1 MDDQTAEGVDVNR
14 RVYMIAVVVTG
25 LLIFLPGSGT
35 AGRVMTL
42 DLCLEQGIENNTT
55 LKAALFD
62 IQSAAHDIKAAR
74 AAFLPSLSTGFSSTD
89 LISENAK
96 GPTETD
102 FLDQKYRQFNI
113 KLSQILYNGQRLVN
127 TYNKAK
133 VRKKVI
139 EAETLMHLLEQVYKI
154 EITFYRLMKAKQD
167 VIAGL
172 ESVENLMESVKAAE
186 SFFKQELVPY
196 VDVLQARVDL
206 ADAREKL
213 GIAKNNVNRERVA
226 LFTLMNLPEDPS
238 IEFSGDLSP
247 VNPDI
252 PDFDV
257 TLANA
262 LDKRPDIESLTLQ
275 VDMAEKD
282 ADIAMGK
289 YLPSVRLDAGYN
301 DADRDYDEMGVSGG
315 VTYDRDQRNRYWSA
329 GVYVS
334 WELFD
339 GGRAWYQKERYKTQA
354 QKINVL
360 IDEAKNTISS
370 GIRQALLSMAEANQR
385 TQAALE
391 ALEAAEE
398 YYALE
403 ERRLEAGLST
413 IPDFLDAQ
421 SRLVRA
427 RGNHAQAILDFRL
440 AESELKLMTG
450 KPPALDLS
458 KLDLPALGLE

>member
-1 MDDQTAEGVDVNR
+1 MDDKTAKGVDVNR
-14 RVYMIAVVVTG
+14 CVYMIAVVATG
-25 LLIFLPGSGT
+25 LLICLPGRGT
-35 AGRVMTL
+35 AEEVMTL
-42 DLCLEQGIENNTT
+42 DLCLKQGIENNTT
-55 LKAALFD
+55 LKAARYD
-62 IQSAAHDIKAAR
+62 IQGAAHDIKAAR
-74 AAFLPSLSTGFSSTD
+74 ADFLPSLSTGFSSSD

-96 GPTETD
+96 GPTEND
-102 FLDQKYRQFNI
+102 FLDQNYRQFNI
-113 KLSQILYNGQRLVN
+113 KLSQILYNGQRLMN

-154 EITFYRLMKAKQD
+154 ETTFYRLMKAKQD
-167 VIAGL
+167 VIAGQ
-172 ESVENLMESVKAAE
+172 ESVENLVESVKAAE
-186 SFFKQELVPY
+186 FFFKQELVPY

-213 GIAKNNVNRERVA
+213 GIAKNDVNRERVA
-226 LFTLMNLPEDPS
+226 LFTLMNLPEDPAV
-238 IEFSGDLSP
+238 EFSGDLAP
-247 VNPDI
+247 MNPGI
-252 PDFDV
+252 PDFDA

-275 VDMAEKD
+275 LDMAEKD

-289 YLPSVRLDAGYN
+289 YLPSVRLDASYN
-301 DADRDYDEMGVSGG
+301 DTNRDYDEMGVSGG
-315 VTYDRDQRNRYWSA
+315 TVYDRDQRNRYWSV

-334 WELFD
+334 WQLFD
-339 GGRAWYQKERYKTQA
+339 GGRAWYEKERYKTQA

-360 IDEAKNTISS
+360 INEAENTISS
-370 GIRQALLSMAEANQR
+370 GIRQALLSMAEAEQR
-385 TQAALE
+385 MQAALE
-391 ALEAAEE
+391 ALEAAKE

-403 ERRLEAGLST
+403 ERRLEAGIST

-458 KLDLPALGLE
+458 ELDLSGLGLK